1 MSTSLQ
7 PSKEQAE
14 ILNSDRN
21 TIVISNPGT
30 GKTTTL
36 SMKVMS
42 LLESGVKPE
51 EILCI
56 TFTEKAKKEMFD
68 AIFKMAKG
76 KLSDSDLMKLNIH
89 TFHSFA
95 YNYLVDAG
103 LVTGDIVGN
112 NVMRYSILGSFESNK
127 AFNYSKDYIISDIVP
142 KTENAIRYIKSFG
155 ITPDKIDV
163 EKAQSLLDGL
173 YDEEKTSYSIDE
185 MKAFLKYFVDAYKNY
200 EDSKQGAIDYSDMLL
215 IFIEKFRGKK
225 FQHVLVDEMQDM
237 NELEAKIA
245 QMVGENLFLV
255 GDAKQAIFGFQGGS
269 VKNFHMFMKM
279 CEPKLLSL
287 NRRSSQEILDYSK
300 SYFLGKTKYKELF
313 ERELE
318 FFKSQGNG
326 QIPKVISTSAHL
338 SKILDVIENN
348 PEKTIGIISRTN
360 RQIIEISQ
368 YLDTNNIKYS
378 STSSQATAEQAKGE
392 ILSFVKGLVSDRIE
406 DKIAATFTIFSPY
419 SLKEAFEFSSAFKKR
434 ENGKLDKVRSWGISM
449 KREDLDGVFAK
460 VVFPLCVSKGAE
472 WFSTAIAVKQQ
483 IDQYLALGVPTMDG
497 LFDFIAIGEESYVE
511 RSNESKITLT
521 TVHKAKGRA
530 FDVVVYIP
538 SSAKRTSFI
547 DIIVEAVLASNG
559 IDIKEE
565 LEEESLRIDFV
576 AFTRAKEKL
585 VIIADDKNS
594 KNYHIERLSEIE
606 VDDRQDELVATRLNS
621 RLSEAFSLFVA
632 GRFQDSEKLLKG
644 EDGWLEEFILNYF
657 KNIDHFSYSSIKTDP
672 YEFLIEN
679 IIKIPAYYIATD
691 FGSAVHSALADISM
705 GRAKLEDF
713 DGDVRRAVENG
724 LNAIEQLKKDYQGLK
739 IVGVEKWRNLPLRS
753 LVDYDDP
760 TLMFTGFIDAVFQ
773 HDKGY
778 LIVDYKTDKNSN
790 RASDHKRQLSVY
802 RKMHS
807 ILEGI
812 PEDRI
817 STCIVFVALRG
828 GINTGKFDWSI
839 ETEKRNA
846 FPTFLKHLQ
855 VVLEWKK
862 DPKRFIQ
869 DLLEKPRDDPLYQA
883 IKEKLQSG
891 AQRSSL

>member
-1 MSTSLQ
+1 MPSLQ
-7 PSKEQAE
+7 PSQEQAE
-14 ILNSDRN
+14 IINSEKN
-21 TIVISNPGT
+21 TIVVSNPGT

-36 SMKVMS
+36 SLKVMR

-51 EILCI
+51 DVLCI
-56 TFTEKAKKEMFD
+56 TFTDKAKKEMFEK
-68 AIFKMAKG
+68 IFEMAKG
-76 KLSDSDLMKLNIH
+76 KFSDSDIMKLNIH

-112 NVMRYSILGSFESNK
+112 NVMRYSILGSFENNK

-163 EKAQSLLDGL
+163 EKAQTLLDGL
-173 YDEEKTSYSIDE
+173 YDEEKTTYSLDE
-185 MKAFLKYFVDAYKNY
+185 MKAFLKYFVNAYKNY
-200 EDSKQGAIDYSDMLL
+200 EESKQNAIDYSDMLL

-300 SYFLGKTKYKELF
+300 GHFLGKTKYKDLF
-313 ERELE
+313 ARELE

-326 QIPKVISTSAHL
+326 QVPRVVSTSAHL
-338 SKILDVIENN
+338 SKILDVIANN
-348 PEKTIGIISRTN
+348 PEKTIGVISRTN

-419 SLKEAFEFSSAFKKR
+419 SLKEAFEFSSAFKKK
-434 ENGKLDKVRSWGISM
+434 EHGKLEKIKSWGISM

-472 WFSTAIAVKQQ
+472 WFSTAISVKQE
-483 IDQYLALGVPTMDG
+483 IDQYLALDTPTIEG

-511 RSNESKITLT
+511 RSTESKITLT

-547 DIIVEAVLASNG
+547 DMIVEAILASNG

-644 EDGWLEEFILNYF
+644 EDGWLKEFILSYF
-657 KNIDHFSYSSIKTDP
+657 KNIGHFSYSSIKTDP

-679 IIKIPAYYIATD
+679 IIKIPAYYAATD
-691 FGSAVHSALADISM
+691 FGSAVHSALADISV
-705 GRAKLEDF
+705 GRAKPEDF
-713 DGDVRRAVENG
+713 EGDVRRAVENG
-724 LNAIEQLKKDYQGLK
+724 LLAIEQLKENYPGLK
-739 IVGVEKWRNLPLRS
+739 IVGVEKGRNLPLRS
-753 LVDYDDP
+753 MVEYDDP
-760 TLMFTGFIDAVFQ
+760 NLMFKGFIDAVFQ

-790 RASDHKRQLSVY
+790 YASEHKRQLSVY

-812 PEDRI
+812 PEDQI

-862 DPKRFIQ
+862 APNKFIK
-869 DLLEKPRDDPLYQA
+869 DLLDNPHDDPLYQA
-883 IKEKLQSG
+883 VREKLS
-891 AQRSSL
+891 